1 MARKRMRE
9 KDDVALKLLFIMLAV
24 DMGSFLNVPYVKKT
38 IADLHY
44 KFGRKKI
51 DKKFAQYHEE
61 FKDSDEFRLTGLA
74 WGPIQIKY
82 GNEQHPDETRDSDP
96 TESNNG
102 LLKWEN
108 TTDLKHP
115 DFDPKGGLND

>member
-24 DMGSFLNVPYVKKT
+24 DMGSFLNVPYVRRL
-38 IADLHY
+38 IMDMHH
-44 KFGRKKI
+44 KFGHKKI

-61 FKDSDEFRLTGLA
+61 FKASDEFRLTGLA
-74 WGPIQIKY
+74 WGPIQMKY
-82 GNEQHPDETRDSDP
+82 GNEQHPDETKDSEP
-96 TESNNG
+96 TKSSNG

-108 TTDLKHP
+108 TTDPKHP
-115 DFDPKGGLND
+115 DFDPKGGMCE

>member
-24 DMGSFLNVPYVKKT
+24 DNGSFLSVPYIKKV
-38 IADLHY
+38 ILDMHH

-51 DKKFAQYHEE
+51 DKKFAEYHRL
-61 FKDSDEFRLTGLA
+61 FKLNDEFRLTALA

-82 GNEQHPDETRDSDP
+82 GNEQHPDETRDTDP
-96 TESNNG
+96 TEHNNG

-108 TTDLKHP
+108 TTDPNHP
-115 DFDPKGGLND
+115 DFDPKGGVCE